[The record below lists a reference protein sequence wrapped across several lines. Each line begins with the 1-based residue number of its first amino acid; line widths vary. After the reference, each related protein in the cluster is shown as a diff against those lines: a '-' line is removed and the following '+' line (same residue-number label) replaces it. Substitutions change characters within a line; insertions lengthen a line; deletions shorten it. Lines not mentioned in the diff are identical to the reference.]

1 MLGTNVNTT
10 LYGCLSRKGL
20 YSGYVSFGG
29 TKNTPVYIVSRK
41 KPPEQFM
48 GTVVAKITSAR
59 GSRMIVSPPG
69 ECFYQSKLRE
79 LINRSGVIKGEF
91 ELRCLYEK
99 SCGAVIYW
107 RDGEAL
113 KVLLV
118 RNKNGRYWSFP
129 KGHMEVGETEHQTA
143 LREVREETGLN
154 VRILSGYRQLSDYSP
169 FGNIKK
175 RVVFFLA
182 ESKTGAVHIQRSEI
196 DSYCWAS
203 FEQAQRMCSYQN
215 DRRIL
220 DAALR
225 EILSSSKKPKKN

>member
-1 MLGTNVNTT
+1 
-10 LYGCLSRKGL
+10 
-20 YSGYVSFGG
+20 
-29 TKNTPVYIVSRK
+29 
-41 KPPEQFM
+41 
-48 GTVVAKITSAR
+48 
-59 GSRMIVSPPG
+59 MIVSPPG

-169 FGNIKK
+169 FGNIKSGWCFSG
-175 RVVFFLA
+175 R
-182 ESKTGAVHIQRSEI
+182 EQNRS
-196 DSYCWAS
+196 CAHT
-203 FEQAQRMCSYQN
+203 AQR
-215 DRRIL
+215 DRQL
-220 DAALR
+220 LLG
-225 EILSSSKKPKKN
+225 EL

>member
-1 MLGTNVNTT
+1 MLGMNINTT
-10 LYGCLSRKGL
+10 LYGCLSRRGL
-20 YSGYVSFGG
+20 YSGYVSVGG
-29 TKNTPVYIVSRK
+29 TQNTPVYIASAV

-48 GTVVAKITSAR
+48 GTVIAKITSAR
-59 GSRMIVSPPG
+59 GSRLIISPPG
-69 ECFYQSKLRE
+69 QYFYQSRLRE
-79 LINRSGVIKGEF
+79 LINHSGLIKGEF
-91 ELRCLYEK
+91 ELKCLYEK

-107 RDGEAL
+107 RDKENL

-129 KGHMEVGETEHQTA
+129 KGHMEVGETERQTA
-143 LREVREETGLN
+143 LREIREETGLR
-154 VRILSGYRQLSDYSP
+154 VKIISGYRQVSDYSP

-175 RVVFFLA
+175 RVIFFLA
-182 ESKTGAVHIQRSEI
+182 ESPDNRVHIQRSEI

-220 DAALR
+220 YAAQR
-225 EILSSSKKPKKN
+225 EILRNSRSNRA